1 MDRDFDGY
9 LTFEEFIG
17 EESQIEKLFK
27 NMDKDGDGVVT
38 KEVGTLCFHW
48 LNRGQV
54 SLVVAMSVCVLKVK
68 CWMISFQALID
79 QSTTPWYP

>member
-9 LTFEEFIG
+9 LSFEEFIG

-38 KEVGTLCFHW
+38 KEVGH
-48 LNRGQV
+48 
-54 SLVVAMSVCVLKVK
+54 LVIDSVFYQEK
-68 CWMISFQALID
+68 
-79 QSTTPWYP
+79 

>member
-9 LTFEEFIG
+9 LSFEEFIG

-38 KEVGTLCFHW
+38 KEVGTGL
-48 LNRGQV
+48 LI
-54 SLVVAMSVCVLKVK
+54 MSS
-68 CWMISFQALID
+68 IRRNE
-79 QSTTPWYP
+79 P